1 MIAGYVHSD
10 PSPLFS
16 IGGQVSDGVRQFVE
30 TGTTDKL
37 EMETVTKSFLDA
49 VLAPPILTGEGV
61 TNTTIFV
68 DTNHTKVNKT
78 LIYTLQQ
85 SNLHLVC

>member
-1 MIAGYVHSD
+1 M
-10 PSPLFS
+10 
-16 IGGQVSDGVRQFVE
+16 SDGVRQFVE
-30 TGTTDKL
+30 TGSTDKL

-68 DTNHTKVNKT
+68 DTNHTKVKH
-78 LIYTLQQ
+78 LFISLDIIYNETPFP
-85 SNLHLVC
+85 VY